1 MKKYIEK
8 KTKQEIKAVEV
19 TLENIDKVFEVLEK
33 YTNNY
38 TKGIENIR
46 NAGGIFVKITDNSPL
61 EMIVVGDYLVLGN
74 STIILLRKYEFEKK
88 YISKEETNNRQI
100 KLQAIYKHFKGKE
113 YKTLYLAEHTETK
126 EQLVIYQA
134 LYDEFKIYARPVEM
148 FLSEVD
154 KIKYPNVSQKYRF
167 EEKK

>member
-1 MKKYIEK
+1 MKKYNEK

>member
-1 MKKYIEK
+1 MKTYIDK

-19 TLENIDKVFEVLEK
+19 RLENINEVFEVLEK
-33 YTNNY
+33 HTNHY

-61 EMIVVGDYLVLGN
+61 EMIVFGDYLVLAN
-74 STIILLRKYEFEKK
+74 NTITLLRKYDFEKK
-88 YISKEETNNRQI
+88 YIQKEETNKRQI
-100 KLQAIYKHFKGKE
+100 KLQTIYKHFKGKE

-126 EQLVIYQA
+126 EELVIYQA
-134 LYDEFKIYARPVEM
+134 LYGDFKIYARPLGM

-154 KIKYPNVSQKYRF
+154 KQK
-167 EEKK
+167 